1 VSCFPERWHLYSK
14 EMFVV
19 FERCLCLFGELKIE
33 ISFVE
38 EAPNTL

>member
-1 VSCFPERWHLYSK
+1 MSCFSERWRLYSK

-19 FERCLCLFGELKIE
+19 FERCLCLFEELKIE